1 MKEEELQETGN
12 QILERTEE
20 IPKVMVKRIA

>member
-12 QILERTEE
+12 QILERTKE